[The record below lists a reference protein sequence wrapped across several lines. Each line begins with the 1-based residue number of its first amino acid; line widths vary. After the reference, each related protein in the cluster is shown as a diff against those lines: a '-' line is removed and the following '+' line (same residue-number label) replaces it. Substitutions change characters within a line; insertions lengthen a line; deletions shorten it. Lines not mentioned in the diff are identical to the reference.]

1 MVITSIEPS
10 VSTDE
15 VLSSSSYSGSSTQE
29 EPESPLMKTPALHSS
44 SAPAVT
50 PCQNVFRMPTARNSY
65 EQSKSNSNT
74 TNNDLYKCGVVS
86 FSSSDED
93 DEHMEINKPLDYR
106 LDWASNSNSN
116 SLRDL
121 CKSLFRD
128 YSCSNSSDIMECDSV
143 YSIDM
148 DAESIQ
154 EDDWR
159 RESLSDW
166 DNDDE
171 ICW

>member
-1 MVITSIEPS
+1 MAITTINPS
-10 VSTDE
+10 VSTDDE
-15 VLSSSSYSGSSTQE
+15 RSSSSYSGSSNQE
-29 EPESPLMKTPALHSS
+29 EPESPLIKTPALHSS

-50 PCQNVFRMPTARNSY
+50 PCQNVFRMPTTRNSY
-65 EQSKSNSNT
+65 EQTESNNST
-74 TNNDLYKCGVVS
+74 TNNELYKCGVVS

-93 DEHMEINKPLDYR
+93 DEDMEINKPLDYR
-106 LDWASNSNSN
+106 LDWAQNSNSN

-128 YSCSNSSDIMECDSV
+128 CSGPSSTDMMECESV
-143 YSIDM
+143 HSIDM
-148 DAESIQ
+148 DAESFQ

-159 RESLSDW
+159 RESVSDW
-166 DNDDE
+166 VDDDE